1 MTIQQVVARRLK
13 LFTRRRAVSMLDG
26 NYDSVFKGRG
36 VELDTLRQYDL
47 GDNVRD
53 IDWRATARTGMVH
66 TKLYTPLRDQRI
78 LVLVDTSSSMLLDSH
93 TSMSK
98 LDATYGLIVALGMFV
113 RKNRDLIAVCNAKPD
128 GSIGFSK
135 FSNTNNHIE
144 KILRSLDG
152 DIHRT
157 PPGKAPALPMLL
169 QAALHGLRQRTAI
182 FIVTDSIAEPEEVKS
197 YLTKLSNKHQL
208 FWLQLAPSSPF
219 VKSVEPYAKI
229 IDVETVAYVANDVAL
244 SGQLQKEWQTF
255 VTEQAH
261 AHARMCRATGTARGE
276 LSAAID
282 LPVQLRVMFNQARHY
297 AKRH

>member
-47 GDNVRD
+47 GDNIRD
-53 IDWRATARTGMVH
+53 IDWRATARTGTVH
-66 TKLYTPLRDQRI
+66 TKLYAPLRDQRI
-78 LVLVDTSSSMLLDSH
+78 LIIADTSSSMLLDSH
-93 TSMSK
+93 TSMNK
-98 LDATYGLIVALGMFV
+98 LDAAYGLIVALGMFV
-113 RKNRDLIAVCNAKPD
+113 RKNRDLLAVCNAKPD
-128 GSIGFSK
+128 GTVGFSK

-144 KILRSLDG
+144 KLLRGLDA

-157 PPGKAPALPMLL
+157 PPGKAPALTVLL
-169 QAALHGLRQRTAI
+169 QAALHSLRQRTAI
-182 FIVTDSIAEPEEVKS
+182 FVVTDSLVDASEIKPF
-197 YLTKLSNKHQL
+197 LTKLSAKHQL

-219 VKSVEPYAKI
+219 VESIEPYEQVVDI
-229 IDVETVAYVANDVAL
+229 ETASGITNDLAL
-244 SGQLQKEWQTF
+244 SSELQKQWQTLIA
-255 VTEQAH
+255 EQSQAH
-261 AHARMCRATGTARGE
+261 SRMCRATGTARGE
-276 LSAAID
+276 LTEAID